1 MALPVLSPMLATLG
15 PLPAD
20 EDAWAYEI
28 KWDGIRVLAYVEHHA
43 VRLASRNGIDVTAR
57 YPELAALADA
67 VNARDAILDGEIVAF
82 DDDGLPRFER
92 LQKRMGVTSSARID
106 ALSREVPVALEIFD
120 VLWLD
125 GQSLLSDPYLQRRDR
140 LAALDLDGEHWQTPA
155 YQLGRGREL
164 LAASRERG
172 LEGILAKRPASIY
185 QPGRR
190 SRAWVKVKNS
200 SRQELVIGGWLPGKG
215 RRGNTVGALLV
226 GYYDPTER
234 DADGRPVLRYAGKV
248 GTGFTEAE
256 LARLQ
261 GLLEP
266 LAIGS
271 SPFVGRQTPRGAR
284 FVRPELVAEIEF
296 TEWTRD
302 GMLRHP
308 SYKGLRDDKA
318 ATDVVRETPSA
329 QPPVDIGY

>member
-28 KWDGIRVLAYVEHHA
+28 KWDGIRTLAYVENDA
-43 VRLASRNGIDVTAR
+43 LRLTSRNGIDITAR
-57 YPELAALADA
+57 YPELTALAEA
-67 VNARDAILDGEIVAF
+67 LNEREAILDGEIVAF

-92 LQKRMGVTSSARID
+92 LQKRMGVTSPARIG
-106 ALSREVPVALEIFD
+106 ALSREVPVVLEIFD
-120 VLWLD
+120 LLWLD
-125 GQSLLSDPYLQRRDR
+125 GESLLSDPYLQRRDR
-140 LAALDLDGEHWQTPA
+140 LAALNLDGARWQTPA
-155 YQLGRGREL
+155 YQVGRGREL

-172 LEGILAKRPASIY
+172 LEGILAKRPESIY

-215 RRGNTVGALLV
+215 RRSDRVGALLV
-226 GYYDPTER
+226 GYFDPTER

-256 LARLQ
+256 LTRLQ
-261 GLLEP
+261 SLLEH
-266 LAIGS
+266 LAIDS
-271 SPFVGRQTPRGAR
+271 SPFVGRHAPRGTR

-308 SYKGLRDDKA
+308 SYKGLRDDKTA
-318 ATDVVRETPSA
+318 ADVVRETPSA
-329 QPPVDIGY
+329 

>member
-1 MALPVLSPMLATLG
+1 MALPGLSPMLATLG

-28 KWDGIRVLAYVEHHA
+28 KWDGIRTLAYVENDA
-43 VRLASRNGIDVTAR
+43 LRLTSRNGIDITAR
-57 YPELAALADA
+57 YPELAALAEA
-67 VNARDAILDGEIVAF
+67 VNAREAILDGEIVAF
-82 DDDGLPRFER
+82 DVDGLPRFER
-92 LQKRMGVTSSARID
+92 LQKRMGVTSPARIG
-106 ALSREVPVALEIFD
+106 ALSREVPAVLEIFD
-120 VLWLD
+120 LLWLD
-125 GQSLLSDPYLQRRDR
+125 GRSLLSDPYLQRRDR
-140 LAALDLDGEHWQTPA
+140 LAALNLDDAHWQTPA

-172 LEGILAKRPASIY
+172 LEGILAKRPESTY

-215 RRGNTVGALLV
+215 RRSDRVGALLV
-226 GYYDPTER
+226 GYFDPTER

-256 LARLQ
+256 LTRLQ
-261 GLLEP
+261 SLLEP
-266 LAIGS
+266 LAVDS
-271 SPFVGRQTPRGAR
+271 SPFVGRHPPRGAR

-318 ATDVVRETPSA
+318 AGDVVRETPSA
-329 QPPVDIGY
+329 QPAWPQA